1 MRKILVLACALALT
15 GCAWMGFGDDSATVS
30 ASEPGSEASE
40 TAAEASEAAAETAA
54 EPQETKPA
62 KSEAKTPPTTT
73 KGAKSEA
80 QIREELDATGKKLAS
95 QASRT
100 RMPNK
105 ANPEYRQSGGMWI
118 ARYIEINPGSVRTS
132 MAPGTS
138 KGLYTGR
145 VSYQEK
151 VIECKGATKAAALGG
166 TCTQV
171 KASNVTEL
179 IRYDG
184 KAWLD

>member
-30 ASEPGSEASE
+30 ASEPETEASE
-40 TAAEASEAAAETAA
+40 IAA
-54 EPQETKPA
+54 EPAAEPEAAKPA
-62 KSEAKTPPTTT
+62 KSEAKTSAKTT

-95 QASRT
+95 QAART
-100 RMPNK
+100 LMPNK
-105 ANPEYRQSGGMWI
+105 SNPQYRQSGGMWI
-118 ARYIEINPGSVRTS
+118 AKYIDVNPASVRTS
-132 MAPGTS
+132 MAPGSS

-151 VIECKGATKAAALGG
+151 VMECQGASKAAALSGS
-166 TCTQV
+166 CKQV
-171 KASNVTEL
+171 SGRNVTEL

-184 KAWLD
+184 KQWLD

>member
-1 MRKILVLACALALT
+1 MRKILVLACALALS
-15 GCAWMGFGDDSATVS
+15 GCAWMGLGDDSATVS
-30 ASEPGSEASE
+30 ASESEAAASE
-40 TAAEASEAAAETAA
+40 TGSEAAAEPETA
-54 EPQETKPA
+54 QPA
-62 KSEAKTPPTTT
+62 RSSAKAA

-80 QIREELDATGKKLAS
+80 QIREELDATGKKLAT

-105 ANPEYRQSGGMWI
+105 SNPEYHQSGGVWT
-118 ARYIEINPGSVRTS
+118 ARYIEINPASVRTS
-132 MAPGTS
+132 MSPGTS

-151 VIECKGATKAAALGG
+151 TIGCKGATKAAALSG
-166 TCTQV
+166 TCTQI